1 MPMSP
6 LPNCSVSLPPP
17 LFTAVVVVVPLSLP
31 QAARKAAAAAEPPVS
46 AMNFRRETGSLTAR
60 ATAFCGGA
68 PDLSR
73 SVLSGISSLLGWF
86 PFLRFPYATPGAAGS
101 QSAQFDFFGESVIQI
116 GPGSVGVG
124 MGSTPPM
131 LGSARPR
138 VGAACLR
145 PAAPAALLV
154 GFALLLAGCGGGGGG
169 TDSSSSGSAAAPGS
183 SGSGQSSKAV
193 TIKDYTFKPATITVP
208 IAHTAT
214 SKESGVFDTEAIQP
228 GKSGSVTL
236 ETAGTFT
243 YYCVFHPFMK
253 GTIVVE

>member
-1 MPMSP
+1 
-6 LPNCSVSLPPP
+6 
-17 LFTAVVVVVPLSLP
+17 
-31 QAARKAAAAAEPPVS
+31 
-46 AMNFRRETGSLTAR
+46 
-60 ATAFCGGA
+60 
-68 PDLSR
+68 
-73 SVLSGISSLLGWF
+73 
-86 PFLRFPYATPGAAGS
+86 
-101 QSAQFDFFGESVIQI
+101 
-116 GPGSVGVG
+116 

-208 IAHTAT
+208 IGTTVDFTNHDSNAHTAT